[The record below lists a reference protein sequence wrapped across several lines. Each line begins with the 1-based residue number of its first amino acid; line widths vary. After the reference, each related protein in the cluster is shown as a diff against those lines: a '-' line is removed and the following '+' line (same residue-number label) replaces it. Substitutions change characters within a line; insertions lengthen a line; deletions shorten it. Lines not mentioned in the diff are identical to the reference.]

1 MPGVRKGVL
10 DRSCKGTSGEDAGSD
25 SALHGVRSGERRAE
39 MKHTKFI
46 QDSASAYMIAYNQAM
61 QDTHNPNMAAQI
73 AGVVV
78 MSYMTA
84 FKQEIEQEQQAQTM
98 LGIMLSMVE
107 KAKGE
112 NEDGD
117 GE

>member
-1 MPGVRKGVL
+1 
-10 DRSCKGTSGEDAGSD
+10 
-25 SALHGVRSGERRAE
+25 

-73 AGVVV
+73 ASVVV

-84 FKQEIEQEQQAQTM
+84 FKQEIEQEQQAQTL
-98 LGIMLSMVE
+98 LGMMPSIAQAGANAG
-107 KAKGE
+107 K
-112 NEDGD
+112 EDDDD
-117 GE
+117 GEGE

>member
-1 MPGVRKGVL
+1 
-10 DRSCKGTSGEDAGSD
+10 
-25 SALHGVRSGERRAE
+25 

-73 AGVVV
+73 ASVVV
-78 MSYMTA
+78 MSYMTT

-98 LGIMLSMVE
+98 LGIMLAMVE

-117 GE
+117 GEYV

>member
-1 MPGVRKGVL
+1 
-10 DRSCKGTSGEDAGSD
+10 
-25 SALHGVRSGERRAE
+25 

-73 AGVVV
+73 ASVVV
-78 MSYMTA
+78 MSA

-98 LGIMLSMVE
+98 LGIMLAMVE

>member
-1 MPGVRKGVL
+1 
-10 DRSCKGTSGEDAGSD
+10 
-25 SALHGVRSGERRAE
+25 

-73 AGVVV
+73 ASVVV

-84 FKQEIEQEQQAQTM
+84 FKQEIEQERQAQTL
-98 LGIMLSMVE
+98 LGMMLSIAQAGANAG
-107 KAKGE
+107 K
-112 NEDGD
+112 EDDDD
-117 GE
+117 GEGE